1 MDSLVCVL
9 LLFSHFLIFPLSLKT
24 ESRLLMNILYVL
36 VLLSVSIWEELPT
49 ILFILHLELK
59 KKIKKSNRH
68 CLYSC
73 LFCLL
78 VSFFLHVSAYWHIQF
93 QVISTSELQNTD
105 GDRGQASLDWLAS
118 FKKAFTCLLHW
129 LQGFHDGWPFSIRS
143 QYGAISFELNMDKR
157 KDLIVL
163 IHS

>member
-1 MDSLVCVL
+1 ML
-9 LLFSHFLIFPLSLKT
+9 LWVFVFIISFRIGNGMS
-24 ESRLLMNILYVL
+24 SLLMNFMYFLL
-36 VLLSVSIWEELPT
+36 QLSVSIWEQLPT
-49 ILFILHLELK
+49 IPFILHLEE
-59 KKIKKSNRH
+59 KKSNGH

-78 VSFFLHVSAYWHIQF
+78 VSFFLHMSAYWHIQF

-157 KDLIVL
+157 KDLIVV

>member
-1 MDSLVCVL
+1 MEIKCLAY
-9 LLFSHFLIFPLSLKT
+9 LFIKHISLK
-24 ESRLLMNILYVL
+24 LAIKF
-36 VLLSVSIWEELPT
+36 WEQHAKAPFFHFYSEQ
-49 ILFILHLELK
+49 
-59 KKIKKSNRH
+59 KKITNRH

-78 VSFFLHVSAYWHIQF
+78 VSFFLHMSAYWHIQF
-93 QVISTSELQNTD
+93 QVISTSELRNTD

-157 KDLIVL
+157 KDLIVV